1 MTWRNCRIFAGMRY
15 NICLILSV
23 FLFSGLVSTAQQ
35 KDTVVSSEGRE
46 LTLTP
51 VVVRSGTNV
60 AGFIKKVENDTTFY
74 KAFKNLRVL
83 NYSSINDVRMFDK
96 RGRVEASL
104 YSKTRQWASRSCRV
118 TSVLEEKTTGP
129 FYKPNGDYNYYTA
142 ELYSSLF
149 FAKDTLCNQ
158 SNLVGDMNLSIKGKK
173 GIEKNKEQ
181 LKMLFFN
188 PGKDIPGIPLMG
200 DKVKIFDKA
209 HAKLYDFT
217 IDIQDYKGK
226 TAYVFMLKMK
236 EDLVFYKRD
245 DVVIDE
251 MITWF
256 DYRNFEV
263 LARNYKM
270 SYNAGVYR
278 FNVAMQVEIARF
290 GSYLYPSVIRY
301 DGNWGVFT
309 KGKEKG
315 VFTAT
320 IYDLSR

>member
-1 MTWRNCRIFAGMRY
+1 M
-15 NICLILSV
+15 S
-23 FLFSGLVSTAQQ
+23 Q
-35 KDTVVSSEGRE
+35 KRDTVVTSEGRE
-46 LTLTP
+46 VTLTP
-51 VVVRSGTNV
+51 VVVRRGTNV

-83 NYSSINDVRMFDK
+83 NYSSINDVRMYDK
-96 RGRVEASL
+96 KGKVEASL

-118 TSVLEEKTTGP
+118 TKVLEEKTTGP
-129 FYKPNGDYNYYTA
+129 FYKRNGEYNYYTA

-149 FAKDTLCNQ
+149 FAKDTVCNQ
-158 SNLVGDMNLSIKGKK
+158 SNIIRDINLSIRGKK

-217 IDIQDYKGK
+217 IDIQEYKGK
-226 TAYVFMLKMK
+226 PAYLFMLKMK
-236 EDLVFYKRD
+236 EDLAFYKRD

-251 MITWF
+251 MVTWF
-256 DYRNFEV
+256 DYNSFEV

-278 FNVAMQVEIARF
+278 FNVSMQVEIAKF
-290 GSYLYPSVIRY
+290 GTYLYPSVIRY

-320 IYDLSR
+320 IYDLVR